1 VVTGEAMAPKK
12 SQIDKLI
19 AKFCSRFSDVIK
31 FLETCEVDAA
41 DDVDV
46 LSVFYNSVENYMVSL
61 IYSRGVKYHVDTGY
75 ATAHGVRHCHMFVLR
90 NPGYI
95 FKRRL
100 AKGQIEAHEK
110 PFFSFDLTKS
120 HGLFWNRSRLPK
132 SKRNNWV
139 GLSIDSKK
147 PLDEAQCCAI
157 LRKVMAMSLDDF
169 FCKRWF
175 FNRMQI
181 GGV

>member
-1 VVTGEAMAPKK
+1 VVTGEAMTQKK

-19 AKFCSRFSDVIK
+19 AEFCSRFSDVIK
-31 FLETCEVDAA
+31 FLEKCEVDSA

-46 LSVFYNSVENYMVSL
+46 LSVVYNSVENYMVSL
-61 IYSRGVKYHVDTGY
+61 IYSRGVRYHVDTGY
-75 ATAHGVRHCHMFVLR
+75 ATTHDVRYCQMFVLR

-120 HGLFWNRSRLPK
+120 HGLFWNHSRLPK
-132 SKRNNWV
+132 SKRSNWV
-139 GLSIDSKK
+139 GLSIDSRKT
-147 PLDEAQCCAI
+147 LDKNQCCEI
-157 LRKVMAMSLDDF
+157 LRKVISMSTDDF
-169 FCKRWF
+169 ICKQSLLS
-175 FNRMQI
+175 QI
-181 GGV
+181 AN